1 MCLEICG
8 GIKPVTVIKIAFQDT
23 EVLSYILLLNPQLLM
38 NILASL
44 DVLIGLI
51 VIYLVLG
58 LACTVINEWIDATL
72 HVRAAQLRKGIV
84 KMLSTNDG
92 KSLGDAFFNHP
103 LVKSLE
109 RDTNYGLFTR
119 QDKPT
124 YISNRTFRETL
135 LNILKNVVQGTP
147 INVDG
152 TFEEIEDAINKLPQS
167 DLKEQLQTLI
177 SEVKRNTKETADRMA
192 AFQKAIDQWFDESM
206 ERTSDWYKRRVQ
218 LWTFFSAIV
227 FCAILN
233 VDTLKIS
240 QYLWQNPEARAA
252 YVKAA
257 DAIIQQ
263 TSSNSLVLD
272 SLKKQLSKGDSFQII
287 RAKQQLDSLTMHI
300 RTQLA
305 QGTSLPLG
313 WEMEQ
318 TPKGKECS
326 YWLKKLAGLII
337 SIGAVSAGAPF
348 WFDML
353 QKMMNIRSALKVK
366 TIGGDNN

>member
-1 MCLEICG
+1 MN
-8 GIKPVTVIKIAFQDT
+8 
-23 EVLSYILLLNPQLLM
+23 VLT
-38 NILASL
+38 SL

-72 HVRAAQLRKGIV
+72 HIRAAQLRKGIV
-84 KMLSTNDG
+84 KMLSTIDD
-92 KSLGDAFFNHP
+92 KSLGDEFFNHP

-124 YISNRTFRETL
+124 YISSRTFRETL
-135 LNILKNVVQGTP
+135 LNILKKVVQGTP

-152 TFEEIEDAINKLPQS
+152 TFEDMEGSINRLPDS
-167 DLKEQLQTLI
+167 NIKEQLLTII
-177 SEVKRNTKETADRMA
+177 SEVKRNYKEATDHMS
-192 AFQKAIDQWFDESM
+192 AFQTALDQWFNESM

-218 LWTFFSAIV
+218 LWTFISAIV
-227 FCAILN
+227 FCTILN
-233 VDTLKIS
+233 IDTLKIS

-326 YWLKKLAGLII
+326 YWLKK
-337 SIGAVSAGAPF
+337 IGRTHHQYWSR
-348 WFDML
+348 
-353 QKMMNIRSALKVK
+353 KRRC
-366 TIGGDNN
+366 TILV

>member
-1 MCLEICG
+1 MN
-8 GIKPVTVIKIAFQDT
+8 
-23 EVLSYILLLNPQLLM
+23 VLT
-38 NILASL
+38 SL

-72 HVRAAQLRKGIV
+72 HIRAAQLRKGIV
-84 KMLSTNDG
+84 KMLSTIDG
-92 KSLGDAFFNHP
+92 KSIGDEFFNHP

-119 QDKPT
+119 KDKPT
-124 YISNRTFRETL
+124 YISSRTFKETL

-152 TFEEIEDAINKLPQS
+152 TFEDMEVSINRIPDS
-167 DLKEQLQTLI
+167 DIKEQLLTII
-177 SEVKRNTKETADRMA
+177 SEVKRNTKEATDHMG
-192 AFQKAIDQWFDESM
+192 AFQTAIDQWFNESM

-218 LWTFFSAIV
+218 LWTFISGIV
-227 FCAILN
+227 FCTILN
-233 VDTLKIS
+233 IDTLKIS

-252 YVKAA
+252 YVQAA

-263 TSSNSLVLD
+263 TFGDSLVFD
-272 SLKKQLSKGDSFQII
+272 SLKKQLSNGDSLQITK
-287 RAKQQLDSLTMHI
+287 AKQQIDSLTNRL

-305 QGTSLPLG
+305 QGTTIPIG
-313 WEMEQ
+313 WETEEI
-318 TPKGKECS
+318 PKCNAWWGYC
-326 YWLKKLAGLII
+326 LRKLAGLAI

-353 QKMMNIRSALKVK
+353 KNVMNIRSALKERTTENK
-366 TIGGDNN
+366 

>member
-1 MCLEICG
+1 
-8 GIKPVTVIKIAFQDT
+8 
-23 EVLSYILLLNPQLLM
+23 M
-38 NILASL
+38 NILNSL

-84 KMLSTNDG
+84 KMLSTIDG
-92 KSLGDAFFNHP
+92 KSLGDDFFNHSM
-103 LVKSLE
+103 VKSLE

-124 YISNRTFRETL
+124 YISSRTFRETL
-135 LNILKNVVQGTP
+135 LNILKNVVQSTP

-152 TFEEIEDAINKLPQS
+152 TFEEIEDGINKLPDS
-167 DLKEQLQTLI
+167 DIKEQLQTII
-177 SEVKRNTKETADRMA
+177 SEVKRNTKEATDCMN
-192 AFQKAIDQWFDESM
+192 AFQTALDKWFDESM

-218 LWTFFSAIV
+218 LWTFLSGII
-227 FCAILN
+227 FCTVLN
-233 VDTLKIS
+233 IDTLKIS

-257 DAIIQQ
+257 DAIVRQ

-272 SLKKQLSKGDSFQII
+272 SLKKQLSNGDSLQITE
-287 RAKQQLDSLTMHI
+287 AKQQIDSLTNRL

-305 QGTSLPLG
+305 QGTTIPMG
-313 WEMEQ
+313 WETEEIP
-318 TPKGKECS
+318 TGDALLG
-326 YWLKKLAGLII
+326 YWLRKLAGLII

-353 QKMMNIRSALKVK
+353 KKVMNIRSALKMK
-366 TIGGDNN
+366 TIGKE